1 MIKIL
6 TIEDLTV
13 PIFKPDHHAVI
24 HLVYSKITYLKHIL
38 VLRFCSDTIS
48 IFTLT

>member
-24 HLVYSKITYLKHIL
+24 HLVHSKIAYLKHIL